1 MQYFGGGYYDFYDSG
16 YAFIETTRPTIIT
29 YIPDTYYGG
38 FMITPDSNIIH
49 LNGGKNSLYVSQE
62 YRDPTR
68 LKQLEAMGQVLDQTN
83 YYEWARISNFYD
95 TQYKT

>member
-38 FMITPDSNIIH
+38 FTITPNPNIIH
-49 LNGGKNSLYVSQE
+49 LNGGKNSLDVSQE
-62 YRDPTR
+62 YRDATR
-68 LKQLEAMGQVLDQTN
+68 LKQLEAMGEVLDQTN
-83 YYEWARISNFYD
+83 YYDWARISNYYD
-95 TQYKT
+95 LQYDS